1 MSQLTVRK
9 TGGLT
14 LRGSLRPLI
23 FVAGLISLSPQISGA
38 GSNPGQQTF
47 GPTDALHV
55 VVAGNSS
62 SGYRAEI
69 YDGNQLITTRG
80 LAGKYDLTVF
90 SGTSD
95 NQPTGPNILTDPT
108 VVGSWQGPFQNGVG
122 SVPGTIAAATT
133 PGGSPAIQWT
143 MTNAA
148 PQTWIQIPMTNL
160 VSGTSYFATVTLQ
173 GTGTVF
179 LDFYNGQVDVQSTS
193 VTLTSNPVTLTL
205 AVAIPSGPLNTPQYQ
220 VRTSA
225 QGPVNVFVS
234 AASVQTETPIPPT
247 AANLLSNHYTSVN
260 FNPATATL
268 TLAGAVDQVGPA
280 SVTRSE
286 TYRFVN
292 PYVIDAQVTTGTAGS
307 PIVFWYTPY
316 TNFSNGL
323 QPLWVGGNTTSYES
337 PNSNSLLDSPLP
349 AVGVSNG
356 SSTYGVAAASTW
368 DEPMPGYSGPHLIIN
383 GQQLSAPQI
392 GTQSF
397 PISLASGQSR
407 SFTTVFFRGGPGTYG
422 LALGAELGMASAL
435 GLSDGHGHGFSV
447 NQKLSQSVMQTI
459 AQLEFGAIAKV
470 TAYWLRE
477 SSSGSFALTP
487 SQHYGT
493 STYARDSFWTTY
505 GLQGTPFQA
514 ETETT
519 IFNQFTNAIPT
530 SGSNAGHVPV
540 TSGGPYFEDESGLYY
555 LIRMYRD
562 SEQWGLSALK
572 NLTVAQSVLNY
583 IQSNQ
588 VNNGQFITAGPIN
601 NAGFEITPDT
611 WLDGYLYPVGAVSAY
626 NQGLYV
632 VALEACQKLG
642 LPVTNDQIATALS
655 VYQGLYD
662 PQLGYVRWLSTLS
675 YKGPDVLAGD
685 ALSLFLWNTPLLSD
699 TAVRNTLNAQVRTQY
714 GVEALAEQNGA
725 SVPADQF
732 LTLTNNPTTGAVEGI
747 PEPGGW
753 YQNGGSWLLWEFLAE
768 YSALR
773 HGDFSALAGI
783 QQSIAAEVAVTP
795 LSKEFK
801 VTINNPSI
809 GSVDPDWP
817 YPLGSCGLDRQG
829 FGWNTALAAFLS
841 TLQH

>member
-14 LRGSLRPLI
+14 LGGSLRPLI
-23 FVAGLISLSPQISGA
+23 FVAGLISLNPQISHA

-47 GPTDALHV
+47 GPPDALHV

-69 YDGNQLITTRG
+69 YDGNQLVTTRG

-90 SGTSD
+90 PGTSD

-108 VVGSWQGPFQNGVG
+108 AVGSWQGPFQNGVG
-122 SVPGTIAAATT
+122 SVPGTIASATT
-133 PGGSPAIQWT
+133 PGGTPAIQWT

-173 GTGTVF
+173 GSGTVF

-193 VTLTSNPVTLTL
+193 VTLTANPVTLTL
-205 AVAIPSGPLNTPQYQ
+205 AVAIPSGPLNTPQFQ

-225 QGPVNVFVS
+225 QGPVNVLVS

-260 FNPATATL
+260 FNPTTATL
-268 TLAGAVDQVGPA
+268 TLSGATDQVGPA
-280 SVTRSE
+280 TVTRSE

-292 PYVIDAQVTTGTAGS
+292 PYVIDAQVTTGATGS

-337 PNSNSLLDSPLP
+337 PNSNSLQDSPLP

-397 PISLASGQSR
+397 PVSLTSGQSR

-422 LALGAELGMASAL
+422 LALGAELGMADARGLTGDRGNAL
-435 GLSDGHGHGFSV
+435 STHQD
-447 NQKLSQSVMQTI
+447 LSQSVMQAI
-459 AQLEFGAIAKV
+459 AQLEFGTIAKV

-572 NLTVAQSVLNY
+572 NLTIAQSVLNY

-611 WLDGYLYPVGAVSAY
+611 WLDGYLFPVGAVSAY

-632 VALEACQKLG
+632 VALQACQKLG
-642 LPVTNDQIATALS
+642 LPVTNDQIAAALA

-662 PQLGYVRWLSTLS
+662 PQLGYIRWLSTQN
-675 YKGPDVLAGD
+675 YKGQDVLAGD

-699 TAVRNTLNAQVRTQY
+699 AAVRNTLNAQVRTQY
-714 GVEALAEQNGA
+714 GVEALAQQNGT
-725 SVPADQF
+725 SVPANQF

-773 HGDFSALAGI
+773 HGDFSALQGI

-801 VTINNPSI
+801 VTINNPAI

>member
-9 TGGLT
+9 TAGLKFK
-14 LRGSLRPLI
+14 GSFCTIPLA
-23 FVAGLISLSPQISGA
+23 AGLIIASPQISGA

-47 GPTDALHV
+47 GPPDGLHV
-55 VVAGNSS
+55 VVAGTSS
-62 SGYRAEI
+62 TGYGAQI
-69 YDGNQLITTRG
+69 FDGHQLITTRG

-90 SGTSD
+90 SGTTD
-95 NQPTGPNILTDPT
+95 NQPTGPDILTDPT
-108 VVGSWQGPFQNGVG
+108 AVSSWQGPFQNGVG
-122 SVPGTIAAATT
+122 SVPGTITTATT
-133 PGGSPAIQWT
+133 SSGAPAIEWT
-143 MTNAA
+143 MSNAA

-179 LDFYNGQVDVQSTS
+179 LDFYNGQVDVQSNS
-193 VTLTSNPVTLTL
+193 VTLTSQPVTLTL
-205 AVAIPSGPLNTPQYQ
+205 AVTIPGGSLNTPQYQ

-225 QGPVNVFVS
+225 QGAVNVLVS
-234 AASVQTETPIPPT
+234 AASVQTGTPIPPT
-247 AANLLSNHYTSVN
+247 AANLLSNHYKSVN
-260 FNPATATL
+260 YNPSTATL
-268 TLAGAVDQVGPA
+268 TLSGAVDQVGPA
-280 SVTRSE
+280 TVTRSD

-292 PYVIDAQVTTGTAGS
+292 PDVIDAQVTTGATGS

-356 SSTYGVAAASTW
+356 SVTYGMAAASTW

-383 GQQLSAPQI
+383 GQQLAAPQI
-392 GTQSF
+392 GTQSL
-397 PISLASGQSR
+397 PVSLGSGQST
-407 SFTTVFFRGGPGTYG
+407 SFTTVFFRSGPGSYG
-422 LALGAELGMASAL
+422 LALGAELAMASSL
-435 GLSDGHGHGFSV
+435 GLSGHNGYALNHD
-447 NQKLSQSVMQTI
+447 LSESAMQAV
-459 AQLEFGAIAKV
+459 AQREFGTIAKV

-477 SSSGSFALTP
+477 STGNGFALAP

-493 STYARDSFWTTY
+493 STYSRDSFWTTY

-530 SGSNAGHVPV
+530 TGSDAGHVPV
-540 TSGGPYFEDESGLYY
+540 TSGGPYFQDESGLYY
-555 LIRMYRD
+555 LIRTYRD
-562 SEQWGLSALK
+562 SVQWGLPVQ
-572 NLTVAQSVLNY
+572 NLAVAQLVLNY
-583 IQSNQ
+583 IQTNQ
-588 VNNGQFITAGPIN
+588 VTSGQFVTAGPIN

-632 VALEACQKLG
+632 VALKACQKLG
-642 LPVTNDQIATALS
+642 LPVTNDQIAAALA

-662 PQLGYVRWLSTLS
+662 PNLGYIRWLSTQT
-675 YKGPDVLAGD
+675 YKGPDVLVGD

-714 GVEALAEQNGA
+714 GMEDLVEQNGS

-732 LTLTNNPTTGAVEGI
+732 LTLTNNPATGAVEGI

-753 YQNGGSWLLWEFLAE
+753 YQNGASWLLWEFLAE

-773 HGDFSALAGI
+773 HGDFAALPGI
-783 QQSIAAEVAVTP
+783 QQSLAAEVAITP

-801 VTINNPSI
+801 VTIDNPAI
-809 GSVDPDWP
+809 GPVDPDWP

-829 FGWNTALAAFLS
+829 FGWNTALAAFLP
-841 TLQH
+841 TVEH

>member
-14 LRGSLRPLI
+14 LGGSLRPLI
-23 FVAGLISLSPQISGA
+23 FVAGLISLNPQISHA

-47 GPTDALHV
+47 GPPDALHV

-69 YDGNQLITTRG
+69 YDGNQLVTTRG

-90 SGTSD
+90 PGTSD

-108 VVGSWQGPFQNGVG
+108 AVGSWQGPFQNGVG
-122 SVPGTIAAATT
+122 SVPGTIASATT
-133 PGGSPAIQWT
+133 PGGTPAIQWT

-173 GTGTVF
+173 GSGTVF

-193 VTLTSNPVTLTL
+193 VTLTANPVTLTL
-205 AVAIPSGPLNTPQYQ
+205 AVAIPSGPLNTPQFQ

-225 QGPVNVFVS
+225 QGPVNVLVS

-260 FNPATATL
+260 FNPTTATL
-268 TLAGAVDQVGPA
+268 TLSGATDQVGPA
-280 SVTRSE
+280 TVTRSE

-292 PYVIDAQVTTGTAGS
+292 PYVIDAQVTTGATGS

-337 PNSNSLLDSPLP
+337 PNSNSLQDSPLP

-397 PISLASGQSR
+397 PVSLTSGQSR

-422 LALGAELGMASAL
+422 LALGAELGMADARGLTGDRGNAL
-435 GLSDGHGHGFSV
+435 STHQD
-447 NQKLSQSVMQTI
+447 LSQSVMQAI
-459 AQLEFGAIAKV
+459 AQLEFGTIAKV

-572 NLTVAQSVLNY
+572 NLTIAQSVLNY

-611 WLDGYLYPVGAVSAY
+611 WLDGYLFPVGAVSAY

-632 VALEACQKLG
+632 VALQACQKLG
-642 LPVTNDQIATALS
+642 LPVTNDQIAAALA

-662 PQLGYVRWLSTLS
+662 PQLGYIRWLSTQN

-699 TAVRNTLNAQVRTQY
+699 AAVRNTLNAQVRTQY
-714 GVEALAEQNGA
+714 GVEALAQQNGT
-725 SVPADQF
+725 SVPANQF

-773 HGDFSALAGI
+773 HGDFSALQGI

-801 VTINNPSI
+801 VTINNPAI